1 MKQTQ
6 TILLSLLALGLGS
19 AAGSLFNR
27 APASAGKTASG
38 VGSPASAPIA
48 EILTAATALDPSGA
62 SRPDA
67 ASEYESPAARASVL
81 EHVRGLIARL
91 PLPEAIAG
99 ITNSVLAELERD
111 PAAAMR
117 LIANLDL
124 SNPSAMSC
132 VENAIRLFAQ
142 NDPQAADRVFASGVG
157 TLSAER
163 AERSILLGW
172 AAKNPARAIEELNTR
187 QPTMTENFSANFFR
201 TLAKSQPTM
210 AVEAAMSIADAN
222 SRVHALFGALQ
233 EWVTNAQDP
242 SQALAWIESN
252 DNRLLRLQALRLA
265 GVYWA
270 ARDPVA
276 AATFTSSIRE
286 PDLRAQYFK
295 HWYENW
301 SNRDPAAAKN
311 WVQTASIPEELKTL
325 AK

>member
-1 MKQTQ
+1 
-6 TILLSLLALGLGS
+6 
-19 AAGSLFNR
+19 
-27 APASAGKTASG
+27 
-38 VGSPASAPIA
+38 
-48 EILTAATALDPSGA
+48 
-62 SRPDA
+62 
-67 ASEYESPAARASVL
+67 
-81 EHVRGLIARL
+81 
-91 PLPEAIAG
+91 
-99 ITNSVLAELERD
+99 
-111 PAAAMR
+111 
-117 LIANLDL
+117 
-124 SNPSAMSC
+124 
-132 VENAIRLFAQ
+132 
-142 NDPQAADRVFASGVG
+142 
-157 TLSAER
+157 
-163 AERSILLGW
+163 
-172 AAKNPARAIEELNTR
+172 
-187 QPTMTENFSANFFR
+187 MTENFSANFFR

-222 SRVHALFGALQ
+222 SRVQALFGALH

-295 HWYENW
+295 HLYENW